1 MRAVAD
7 RNGVI
12 GAFRLG
18 WAIAEFR
25 GRTRTGHGEDLSAP
39 PVADA
44 ARTSDALPLSVER
57 LPGEQATESR
67 EVLATLAGDLGVDV
81 LVGTLSGQTSGRDM
95 LASARLR
102 QLADLHQGERSEPE
116 DPEHVEEGPE
126 RIWRR
131 LQDFLYAWDA
141 RIQDLLASGPFARA
155 SAYQLGRGL
164 AESTWAL
171 KVEAPANVWGSW
183 AFVLGEE
190 RRAYLQQLLDR
201 LTPYLQP
208 LTLPAVKQTLD
219 RWHQQA
225 GMEASKTVAERRIS
239 AAPQKLRQQ
248 AQRWRDLIVTGQDP
262 RFPLEPGQKVSKR
275 ALVWPIARELWLPL
289 SLAGFG
295 VAALIAGAYLVP
307 LSGSAGALAGILGVA
322 GITTGTLSAKAK
334 SSAQELLKQARSVY
348 DIAVA
353 VQATLILP

>member
-1 MRAVAD
+1 SRLAVPSGCLHSLARIRYWRSRASRTLRNSRGDGRMRAVAD

-183 AFVLGEE
+183 A
-190 RRAYLQQLLDR
+190 
-201 LTPYLQP
+201 
-208 LTLPAVKQTLD
+208 
-219 RWHQQA
+219 
-225 GMEASKTVAERRIS
+225 SC
-239 AAPQKLRQQ
+239 
-248 AQRWRDLIVTGQDP
+248 
-262 RFPLEPGQKVSKR
+262 
-275 ALVWPIARELWLPL
+275 
-289 SLAGFG
+289 
-295 VAALIAGAYLVP
+295 
-307 LSGSAGALAGILGVA
+307 SG
-322 GITTGTLSAKAK
+322 
-334 SSAQELLKQARSVY
+334 RSVAR
-348 DIAVA
+348 ICSNSS
-353 VQATLILP
+353 TG